1 MTSNYVL
8 SSVMRLLKCFSFLI
22 LCLPHSLV
30 LTAIYD
36 MKCQKF
42 VQISTCVRQ
51 TLQSSNSTITF
62 LQYVHKCMQQILY
75 KNVQCDLNLMIQII
89 YATKQCL
96 AGTTMLQLLGDFV
109 SLTSYSW
116 ALPLD
121 PLGISVPQA
130 PTFNPHQKFIE

>member
-1 MTSNYVL
+1 
-8 SSVMRLLKCFSFLI
+8 
-22 LCLPHSLV
+22 
-30 LTAIYD
+30 
-36 MKCQKF
+36 
-42 VQISTCVRQ
+42 
-51 TLQSSNSTITF
+51 
-62 LQYVHKCMQQILY
+62 MQQILY